1 MTNLI
6 DYLFGADIEKEI
18 NHTTKNIREA
28 RLFLEMSERKIFFQ
42 MLRNHLHDYLY
53 RIGMI
58 GYGALCAY
66 NLMDKE
72 CFEAGV
78 SGTLF
83 AIASVLNSRAGIL
96 RGNLCNYAEYK
107 ALMKRARES

>member
-1 MTNLI
+1 MASLI

-18 NHTTKNIREA
+18 NQTAINIREA
-28 RLFLEMSERKIFFQ
+28 RIFPQMSERKIYFQ
-42 MLRNHLHDYLY
+42 MARNHLHDYLY
-53 RIGMI
+53 RIGML

-66 NLMDKE
+66 SLMNKE
-72 CFEAGV
+72 HFEAGV

-83 AIASVLNSRAGIL
+83 AIASVLNTRAGIL